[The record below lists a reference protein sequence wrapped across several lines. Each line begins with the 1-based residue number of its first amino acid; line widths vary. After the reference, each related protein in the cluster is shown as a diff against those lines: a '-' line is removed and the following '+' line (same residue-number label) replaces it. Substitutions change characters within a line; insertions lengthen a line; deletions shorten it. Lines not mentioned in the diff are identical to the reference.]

1 MVQAHPDLFPPT
13 SQSFSLDAYHLQ
25 GSRVLSRS
33 FTVSPRRASLEDKD
47 DGDEGSD
54 DEDEHM
60 DVVMIPIADMLNA
73 AAGLDNAHLSEL
85 SEGYGMETTASIQ
98 SGAQIVCA

>member
-1 MVQAHPDLFPPT
+1 
-13 SQSFSLDAYHLQ
+13 
-25 GSRVLSRS
+25 
-33 FTVSPRRASLEDKD
+33 
-47 DGDEGSD
+47 
-54 DEDEHM
+54 M

-73 AAGLDNAHLSEL
+73 AAGLDNAHLSEM